1 MIQPI
6 NSINFNNYSQKT
18 TFKAKVPFTG
28 HYDPHC
34 VSRVGDAKVLT
45 LGEELKHEF
54 KPLIDSVKNIFKTE
68 DTNNIISQNGET
80 LFHTMPDGTMIPI
93 SLQES
98 TENPVVKA
106 SIDTFKEKFMP
117 ELTDKAAA
125 AVSETQQNGSVLTHL
140 LYDGSGSINI
150 PVSETVDHTTI
161 LDAANILTPKSD
173 TGILSNLLE
182 NSDTVSDLSDAS
194 DALSALS
201 STGSDIASE
210 AAGTFLGKLAEHADD
225 IQDVIDTLS

>member
-98 TENPVVKA
+98 TENPAVKA

-210 AAGTFLGKLAEHADD
+210 AAGTLLGKLAEHADD